1 MNNEVH
7 MFVVKDQ
14 DHCQIIEFMQI
25 CRGCQGTCMMWGMC
39 LVQDSFYMLWKKKNW
54 CFSCVTIVRNWLLHL
69 GSSTQLLVVLSEK
82 KESAGFL
89 RLPHLQ
95 EVHLKN
101 NEG

>member
-1 MNNEVH
+1 